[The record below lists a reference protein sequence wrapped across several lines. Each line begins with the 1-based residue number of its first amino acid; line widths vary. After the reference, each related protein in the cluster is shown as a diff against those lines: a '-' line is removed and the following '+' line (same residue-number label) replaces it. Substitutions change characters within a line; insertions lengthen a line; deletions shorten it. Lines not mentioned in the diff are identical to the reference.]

1 MSQGPKLLQ
10 VQDNI
15 LMYTVSKFQPHI
27 HYILGDMIP
36 PS

>member
-1 MSQGPKLLQ
+1 MDQEWKIAEA
-10 VQDNI
+10 VAKI
-15 LMYTVSKFQPHI
+15 LIDTVSKNQPHI